1 MNNSLGEDLY
11 MKKTYKN
18 RWLALYFSAFIY
30 LGLAS
35 AVIGPSFI
43 RLVEKTGSTVSSLSI
58 IFPIRSAA
66 YLFGSWLA
74 GKLYDRSG
82 GHQLLTGSIVVLG
95 ITLGLIP
102 LISEPLSLIW
112 ILLVM
117 GLAMSLIDVGGNVL
131 LIRVQS
137 TNLGPAMNALHF
149 FYGLG
154 SFFAPIILVST
165 IKFADGLQW
174 GYWGLALFSLPVLGQ
189 LIFLPTPE
197 RLDLQTSNID
207 RDSQVESPNL
217 KLLIVVIAL
226 FFFSFVGV
234 ELGFGDWISTYA
246 IRMGIADER
255 AAVFMASAY
264 WGAFTISRLISIPLS
279 TRFQPEKLVFADLIG
294 SFIGLGL
301 ILVFPGQSIM
311 AWCGTIILGLSVASL
326 FPTMLT
332 LADNFVPM
340 TGKITSWFLIS
351 GSLGS
356 MFVPWL
362 IGRNVESSGPLVII
376 QVLFL
381 LLLISGLMFFLLTRL
396 QKKHPQDN
404 LRV

>member
-1 MNNSLGEDLY
+1 MNDSPGESLD
-11 MKKTYKN
+11 MKKTFNN
-18 RWLALYFSAFIY
+18 RWLALYFSSFIY

-35 AVIGPSFI
+35 AVIGPSLL
-43 RLVEKTGSTVSSLSI
+43 RLVETTGSTVSSLSI

-66 YLFGSWLA
+66 YLVGSWLA

-82 GHQLLTGSIVVLG
+82 GHQLLTGSLVVLG

-102 LISEPLSLIW
+102 IISEPMSLIW

-131 LIRVQS
+131 LIRIQS

-154 SFFAPIILVST
+154 SFIAPIILAST
-165 IKFADGLQW
+165 LGLSDGLQW
-174 GYWGLALFSLPVLGQ
+174 GYWGLALFSLPILAQ
-189 LIFLPTPE
+189 LIFLPSPE
-197 RLDLQTSNID
+197 RLDLKRSNNSD
-207 RDSQVESPNL
+207 DSPGKSPNL
-217 KLLIVVIAL
+217 RLLIIVIAL

-279 TRFQPEKLVFADLIG
+279 NRFQPEKLVLANLVG
-294 SFIGLGL
+294 SFIGLGS
-301 ILVFPGQSIM
+301 ILVFPGQSMM
-311 AWCGTIILGLSVASL
+311 AWCGAIILGLSLASL
-326 FPTMLT
+326 FPTMFT
-332 LADNFVPM
+332 LANNMMPM
-340 TGKITSWFLIS
+340 TGKITSWLLIS

-362 IGRNVESSGPLVII
+362 IGRNIESSGPRVII
-376 QVLFL
+376 HVLFL
-381 LLLISGLMFFLLTRL
+381 LLIISGLMFFLLSRL
-396 QKKHPQDN
+396 YKKQPPENQQ
-404 LRV
+404 V